1 METISNQLNPAHDC
15 NSMFSLG
22 RIEKPPKQD
31 CKVDVNAF
39 LSVNVSSEL
48 ALLHGPTFP
57 DLEGV
62 WKR

>member
-1 METISNQLNPAHDC
+1 METIYNQLNPAHDC

-31 CKVDVNAF
+31 CKVDVNVF
-39 LSVNVSSEL
+39 ERQREL